1 MSERSLRRHLFQLG
15 TTHADLAQ
23 DCQRMMAER
32 LLAEGKL
39 PLKQVSEAL
48 GFSSVH
54 SFHRAFRRWSGE
66 TPLAWREG
74 RRSKAQ
80 PASA

>member
-1 MSERSLRRHLFQLG
+1 LSMLG

-23 DCQRMMAER
+23 ECQRLMAER

-39 PLKQVSEAL
+39 PLKQVAEAL

-54 SFHRAFRRWSGE
+54 SFHRAFRRWSGV
-66 TPLAWREG
+66 TPSDWKDSRGDAR
-74 RRSKAQ
+74 
-80 PASA
+80 